1 VNAAVAAQ
9 LARGAL
15 AASGLRIALTLFCI
29 ALGVALAGAVHTV
42 HTSALAEIDRAAR
55 ALAGTAD
62 MEIRGARS
70 GFDDA
75 LFAIIAARPEV
86 AVASP
91 VIDVEAALPG
101 AGGTLRVLG
110 IDPFRAVRLQP
121 AFVASAAATGSGSA
135 GELLDDQALW
145 LSPPAMARLGA
156 RVGDRVRL
164 AAGSGEREYRVAGA
178 LPGLQEGGELAV
190 VDIAAA
196 QVHFGRVGLL
206 SRIDLRLRP
215 GVDEQRFREELRALL
230 PPGVMAAG
238 AASVSGRAE
247 AISRA
252 YRVNLDALALVAL
265 ATGAFLVFSTL
276 ALRAARRRQEFA
288 LLRALGVTRAGL
300 AALLALEGAAIGAVG
315 AALGTALGLAGSRF
329 MLGRSGADLGAGYFG
344 GHGGVF
350 APDPWALAG
359 IALLGIAMSVAG
371 ALWVARAVGRME
383 IADALRDRAVDLPHD
398 SRRATWLA
406 LALFTAGVPLLFAA
420 PIAGLPLA
428 GYAAIAL
435 WLAASVASVAPL
447 CRAILGRF
455 VPKRNTI
462 AALAL
467 AQVRHLPGHLAAS
480 VAGIVVSASL
490 CIAMAIMVHSFR
502 VSFEGWLRG
511 VIGADLYVRAAR
523 EGDTGYFSLEEQRR
537 IAALPGVRASEP
549 VRFDRLVIGAGTT
562 PLTLVA
568 RPIDAHILEGF
579 RAQCL
584 SFEDGT
590 ARPLDDC
597 LGPRRSL
604 PPNAS
609 VGGGDDA
616 SVWISEAARDLHG
629 WKPGQRIELPIA
641 GRATAVRV
649 AGVIRDYGRTWGA
662 VMMPIEDYRRLTG
675 DDRAHDLGLHLAA
688 GADSRATQEA
698 IRAALP
704 QATGLAMEDAA
715 EIRRRSLE
723 IFDRSFAVTYA
734 LEAIAIAIG
743 LAGVT
748 SSFAALAWSRR
759 REFGVLRFLG
769 LTRREILS
777 MLAWEGA
784 ATGALGAAIGFASG
798 AAISLVLVRVV
809 NRQSFHWSIEVHWP
823 LAALAILLL
832 GIVAACAI
840 GARASA
846 AFAVRREAV
855 LAVKDD
861 A

>member
-1 VNAAVAAQ
+1 MNAAVAAQ

-15 AASGLRIALTLFCI
+15 AASGFRIALTLLCI

-55 ALAGTAD
+55 ALAGAAD
-62 MEIRGARS
+62 MEIRGARG

-75 LFAIIAARPEV
+75 LFAVLAARPEV

-91 VIDVEAALPG
+91 VVDVEAALPG
-101 AGGTLRVLG
+101 AKGTLRVLG

-121 AFVASAAATGSGSA
+121 AFVANAAATGSASA
-135 GELLDDQALW
+135 GELLDDKALW
-145 LSPPAMARLGA
+145 LTPPAMSRLGA
-156 RVGDRVRL
+156 RIGDRLRL
-164 AAGSGEREYRVAGA
+164 AAGSGEREYRVAGV
-178 LPGLQEGGELAV
+178 LPGLQDGGELAV
-190 VDIAAA
+190 LDIAAA

-206 SRIDLRLRP
+206 SRIDLRLRA
-215 GVDEQRFREELRALL
+215 GVDAQRFRRELAALL
-230 PPGVMAAG
+230 PPGVVAAG

-300 AALLALEGAAIGAVG
+300 GALLALEGAAIGAAG
-315 AALGTALGLAGSRF
+315 AALGTAMGLAGSRF
-329 MLGRSGADLGAGYFG
+329 MLRRSGADLGAGYFG

-350 APDPWALAG
+350 SPDPWALGG
-359 IALLGIAMSVAG
+359 IALLGIAMSLAG

-398 SRRATWLA
+398 SRRAAWIA
-406 LALFTAGVPLLFAA
+406 VALFAAGVPLLFAA
-420 PIAGLPLA
+420 PLAGLPLA

-435 WLAASVASVAPL
+435 WLAASVVSVAPL
-447 CRAILGRF
+447 CRAILGRI
-455 VPKRNTI
+455 VPSRNTV

-490 CIAMAIMVHSFR
+490 AVAMAIMVHSFR
-502 VSFEGWLRG
+502 VSFEGWLHG
-511 VIGADLYVRAAR
+511 VVGADLYVRAAR
-523 EGDTGYFSLEEQRR
+523 EGETGYFTLEEQRR
-537 IAALPGVRASEP
+537 IAALPAVRAAEA
-549 VRFDRLVIGAGTT
+549 VRFDRLVIDAGAT

-568 RPIDAHILEGF
+568 RPVDARILEGF
-579 RAQCL
+579 RAECAR
-584 SFEDGT
+584 DGRR
-590 ARPLDDC
+590 RPLDDC
-597 LGPRRSL
+597 LGPRL
-604 PPNAS
+604 P
-609 VGGGDDA
+609 GDDA

-675 DDRAHDLGLHLAA
+675 DPRAHDLGLHLVA
-688 GADSRATQEA
+688 GADVRATQEA

-704 QATGLAMEDAA
+704 HATGLVMEEAG

-734 LEAIAIAIG
+734 IEAIAIVIG
-743 LAGVT
+743 LASVT

-777 MLAWEGA
+777 MLAFEGA

-855 LAVKDD
+855 LAVKED

>member
-15 AASGLRIALTLFCI
+15 AASGLRIALTLLCI
-29 ALGVALAGAVHTV
+29 ALGVALAGAVHTI

-75 LFAIIAARPEV
+75 LFAVIAARPEV
-86 AVASP
+86 AAASP
-91 VIDVEAALPG
+91 VVDLEAALPG
-101 AGGTLRVLG
+101 REGTLRVVG

-135 GELLDDQALW
+135 GELLDDKALW
-145 LSPPAMARLGA
+145 LSPPAMARLGLGI
-156 RVGDRVRL
+156 GDRLRL

-178 LPGLQEGGELAV
+178 LPGLHDGGEFAV
-190 VDIAAA
+190 LDIAAA
-196 QVHFGRVGLL
+196 QVHFGRIGLV

-215 GVDEQRFREELRALL
+215 GVDAQRFGKELEALL
-230 PPGVMAAG
+230 PRGVVAAG

-247 AISRA
+247 VISRA

-300 AALLALEGAAIGAVG
+300 AALLALEGAAIGAAG
-315 AALGTALGLAGSRF
+315 AAIGTALALAGSRF
-329 MLGRSGADLGAGYFG
+329 MLRQSGADLGAGYFG

-371 ALWVARAVGRME
+371 ALWVARAVGRIA

-398 SRRATWLA
+398 SRRAAWVA
-406 LALFTAGVPLLFAA
+406 VALFTAGVPLLFAG
-420 PIAGLPLA
+420 PTAGLPLA

-435 WLAASVASVAPL
+435 WLAASVVSVAPL
-447 CRAILGRF
+447 CRAILGRI
-455 VPKRNTI
+455 VPRRSTV

-490 CIAMAIMVHSFR
+490 AIAMVIMVHSFR
-502 VSFEGWLRG
+502 VSFEGWLQG

-523 EGDTGYFSLEEQRR
+523 EGDTGYFTLDEQRR
-537 IAALPGVRASEP
+537 IAALPLVRAAEA
-549 VRFDRLVIGAGTT
+549 VRFDRLVIEGQAT
-562 PLTLVA
+562 PVTLVA
-568 RPIDAHILEGF
+568 RPLDAPILEGF
-579 RAQCL
+579 RAQCVPPGA
-584 SFEDGT
+584 SGPQPV
-590 ARPLDDC
+590 AHC
-597 LGPRRSL
+597 LGPRQ
-604 PPNAS
+604 P
-609 VGGGDDA
+609 GDDT

-629 WKPGQRIELPIA
+629 WKPGQRIELPVSGRVIA
-641 GRATAVRV
+641 ARV

-675 DDRAHDLGLHLAA
+675 DTRAHDLGLHLVA
-688 GADSRATQEA
+688 GADTVRAQEA

-704 QATGLAMEDAA
+704 EASGLAMEDAG

-734 LEAIAIAIG
+734 LEAIAILIG

-769 LTRREILS
+769 LTRREILA
-777 MLAWEGA
+777 MLALEGA
-784 ATGALGAAIGFASG
+784 AIGALGGAIGFASG

-809 NRQSFHWSIEVHWP
+809 NRQSFHWSMEVHWP
-823 LAALAILLL
+823 LAALAALLL
-832 GIVAACAI
+832 GVVAACAI